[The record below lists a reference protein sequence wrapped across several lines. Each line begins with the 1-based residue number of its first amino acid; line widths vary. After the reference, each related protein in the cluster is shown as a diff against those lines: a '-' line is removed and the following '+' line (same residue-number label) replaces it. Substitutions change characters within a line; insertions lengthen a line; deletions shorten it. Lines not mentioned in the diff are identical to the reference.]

1 MRHIAAAALAT
12 ILSLS
17 TASAESRAEPP
28 PAYEMKLVY
37 IFDTAEPE
45 ILFVIGNSGFR
56 TVESLKNFL
65 TSVPPGTKLAWAPGC
80 IRMGKE
86 PLLSAEYE
94 MEDFKAFCLAHGI
107 DFVLIP
113 SG

>member
-1 MRHIAAAALAT
+1 MKQAVAAALAT

-17 TASAESRAEPP
+17 SASAESRAEPP
-28 PAYEMKLVY
+28 PAYEMKVVY
-37 IFDTAEPE
+37 LFDPPEPE

-65 TSVPPGTKLAWAPGC
+65 ASVPQGTKLTWAPGC
-80 IRMGKE
+80 IRTGKE
-86 PLLSAEYE
+86 PLLSSDYE
-94 MEDFKAFCLAHGI
+94 MDEFKRFCLEHGI